1 MSLELSGTTGVKGV
15 AGSVSAPSIV
25 GDDTNTGISF
35 PSADTIKFST
45 GGVERMSITNS
56 GISGIEAGITML
68 DTYYLSSNTGI
79 TGGNWNYIKSSF
91 SRLDGTLN
99 SRIRVSGLG
108 TGLTA
113 NNAGAATNFSFP
125 STGFYQIDFT
135 TQISVTSSSS
145 NVYLYTSI
153 WTCID
158 GSNFDNT
165 INAVSNTFGNSNAV
179 YTTTT
184 ASAFIDVTNT
194 SNDKFYL
201 AVLPEVDCNL
211 LGSTSGLYT
220 YLQVKRLA
228 DT

>member
-56 GISGIEAGITML
+56 GITGTGVSMI
-68 DTYYLSSNTGI
+68 DTYNLTSSQGI
-79 TGGNWNYIKSSF
+79 SNGGWNYLKTNF
-91 SRLDGTLN
+91 SRVNGDLGN
-99 SRIRVSGLG
+99 IRVTALG

-113 NNAGAATNFSFP
+113 DNSGSATTFSFP
-125 STGFYQIDFT
+125 STGYYELTFT
-135 TQISVTSSSS
+135 TNFTVSTSASA
-145 NVYLYTSI
+145 YYIYTSI
-153 WTCID
+153 WTTDD

-165 INAVSNTFGNSNAV
+165 VNVLTNVYGNSSTIYATAV
-179 YTTTT
+179 
-184 ASAFIDVTNT
+184 ANVIMDVQNT

-201 AVLPEVDCNL
+201 AVLPETNANM
-211 LGSTSGLYT
+211 LGNSGSLYT
-220 YLQVKRLA
+220 YLQVKKLA
-228 DT
+228 ET